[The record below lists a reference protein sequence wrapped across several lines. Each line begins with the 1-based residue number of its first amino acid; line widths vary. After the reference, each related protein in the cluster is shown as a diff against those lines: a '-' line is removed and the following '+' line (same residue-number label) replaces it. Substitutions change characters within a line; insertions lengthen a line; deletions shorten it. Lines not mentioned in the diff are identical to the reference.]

1 MDESEVLIGG
11 SACSSLKQ
19 STLARTAGHARAS
32 ACLVAG
38 GRGARAPRELW
49 PLSAAGP
56 GHLCLWRPLRPRVNG
71 VSRDRLTTLP
81 TARAAARPENSAPR
95 EIHCSLGIHSRI
107 EIKFILY
114 IAREGVPPRLHA
126 VYGRQER
133 YAPPRDAGGDTRHLS
148 PHGRGGVPTAER
160 PAPLRSPPVRRWGL
174 EGVSSEDEHARRH
187 WLRRCLLPRFRGSR
201 SRPPSHGGW
210 RRKTSS
216 TPMRTRCR

>member
-38 GRGARAPRELW
+38 GRGARGAPASSGLSLSCW
-49 PLSAAGP
+49 PRAPL
-56 GHLCLWRPLRPRVNG
+56 PLRPRVNG

-81 TARAAARPENSAPR
+81 MARAAARPENSAPR

-160 PAPLRSPPVRRWGL
+160 PAPPRSPPVRRWGL